1 MKGLIKIVKSL
12 EDFGFLIEHVTR
24 RIENETKR
32 KRNGFLGMLLHTVD
46 ANIFNF
52 FSR

>member
-12 EDFGFLIEHVTR
+12 EDFSFLIENVTR
-24 RIENETKR
+24 TIENETKR
-32 KRNGFLGMLLHTVD
+32 KMNGFLGMLLHTVD

-52 FSR
+52 FIR

>member
-12 EDFGFLIEHVTR
+12 EDFGFLIENVTR
-24 RIENETKR
+24 TIENETKR
-32 KRNGFLGMLLHTVD
+32 IRDGFLGMLLHTVD
-46 ANIFNF
+46 AKIFNF